1 MTHTNRTTITNG
13 TNFGI
18 SPQTL
23 WSEILPNLWQG
34 GTDWGTRDKPI
45 TLSNFDSVYT
55 FQRTS
60 AAAYSYV
67 KETRFGFSDGDMS
80 DLNPKEDLYELARSA
95 HRDWKRGMRVLI
107 RCAAGWNRSGIVM
120 ALVLIRDGYSVED
133 AIDLIREKRC
143 PEALCNSTF
152 TRWLREEVG
161 ENLEFWRN

>member
-1 MTHTNRTTITNG
+1 
-13 TNFGI
+13 
-18 SPQTL
+18 
-23 WSEILPNLWQG
+23 
-34 GTDWGTRDKPI
+34 
-45 TLSNFDSVYT
+45 
-55 FQRTS
+55 
-60 AAAYSYV
+60 
-67 KETRFGFSDGDMS
+67 MS

-143 PEALCNSTF
+143 PEALCNRTF